1 MKGSKHKVLM
11 FKDSLS
17 YFSDSVQKRGVAY
30 KCATCGK
37 EGPRGPMFFHVLKD
51 HRTVDEVPFYCS
63 LCHYKS
69 FNKDQLNCHVTT
81 FAIHNRIKGIRHQGA
96 PDEEF
101 HVRNT
106 NPREIMI
113 GVDLLPQGQQENREV

>member
-1 MKGSKHKVLM
+1 
-11 FKDSLS
+11 
-17 YFSDSVQKRGVAY
+17 
-30 KCATCGK
+30 
-37 EGPRGPMFFHVLKD
+37 MFFHVLKD

-69 FNKDQLNCHVTT
+69 FNRDQLNRHVTT

-101 HVRNT
+101 YVRNT
-106 NPREIMI
+106 DPREIMI
-113 GVDLLPQGQQENREV
+113 GVDLLPQGQQESREVWINWKKDSTTLTVARK